1 MNNLYKYVQLQTIVL
16 MTLWSLQIMSMY
28 DLSSK
33 FESFYNDCVVLSQT
47 EQTNL
52 YSKKDL
58 NIQRLKDGLKEYNK
72 ENNTSYS
79 IVETCVQGSVAM
91 STVVQNEDGDYDI
104 DVAVVFDKSTLGDK
118 GAQATRNLV
127 ANALQRKTKQF
138 NSKPEIKTS
147 CVRIKY
153 SDGYH
158 IDFAIYRRHYDSE
171 NNRWIYEH
179 AGTTWTEREIRGLT
193 TWFTEQ
199 NAASN
204 GKLRKV
210 VRLSKMFCK
219 SRDTWK
225 NMPSGLL
232 QTVLCDEKL
241 QDSYDRI
248 DEMFYYTMK
257 EIVVRLETDVSVA
270 APVDN
275 GRDLT
280 PRQIDTQRM
289 TNWKNRLKSKLEDLN
304 VLFKGD
310 CTREDALQAWYG
322 FFNHDFWDEQPSESS
337 NYSQSSTL
345 IIKSVRS
352 FSDTE
357 QFIEDLYPVNLSYSC
372 RMSCHVSGDGWR
384 PKLLSEFLSL
394 LRCYLPHNFEI
405 RCVMEYTNCPPPYKI
420 FWKVK
425 NVGPEA
431 ERRNQLR
438 GQIEEKGKSIVE
450 HSRFFGNHYIEC
462 YIIKDGVCVAK
473 TRVDIPI
480 AR

>member
-1 MNNLYKYVQLQTIVL
+1 
-16 MTLWSLQIMSMY
+16 MSMY

-33 FESFYNDCVVLSQT
+33 FVSFYNDYVVLPQT

-52 YSKKDL
+52 HSKKDL
-58 NIQRLKDGLKEYNK
+58 NIQRLKDGLKEYNE
-72 ENNTSYS
+72 ENNTAYS

-104 DVAVVFDKSTLGDK
+104 DVAVVFNKSSLGEK
-118 GAQATRNLV
+118 GAQATRNMV
-127 ANALQRKTKQF
+127 ANALRRKTKQF
-138 NSKPEIKTS
+138 NAEPEVKTS

-158 IDFAIYRRHYDSE
+158 IDFAIYRRHYDTE

-179 AGTTWTEREIRGLT
+179 AGTTWTERELKGLT
-193 TWFTEQ
+193 KWFTEQ
-199 NAASN
+199 NVASN

-248 DEMFYYTMK
+248 DELFYYTMK

-275 GRDLT
+275 SRDLT
-280 PRQIDTQRM
+280 PRQIDIQKM
-289 TNWKNRLKSKLEDLN
+289 TNWKNRLKSKLEDLD
-304 VLFKGD
+304 VLFKDD
-310 CTREDALQAWYG
+310 CTKQDALQAWYG
-322 FFNHDFWDEQPSESS
+322 FFNHDFWNEQLSDSS

-345 IIKSVRS
+345 IIKSVHS

-357 QFIEDLYPVNLSYSC
+357 QFIEDLYPVKLSYSC
-372 RMSCHVSGDGWR
+372 RISCHVSGDGWR
-384 PKLLSEFLSL
+384 PKPLSEFLSL
-394 LRCYLPHNFEI
+394 LRRYLPHNFEI

-438 GQIEEKGKSIVE
+438 GQIVEEGKSIVE
-450 HSRFFGNHYIEC
+450 HSLFFGNHYIEC
-462 YIIKDGVCVAK
+462 YIIKNEVCVAK

-480 AR
+480 GR